1 MNKVTLQVPMNKSLK
16 ISAEKVAN
24 EYGFS
29 SLQEIVR
36 VLLSKLSKRE
46 LTLSLREEPEEEV
59 TYLSPTAERRYKKA
73 IEDIKAGRNVTKT
86 ESVDE
91 LLRLLRS

>member
-1 MNKVTLQVPMNKSLK
+1 MNKVTLQVPMSKALK
-16 ISAEKVAN
+16 TSAEKVAN

-36 VLLSKLSKRE
+36 VLLSKLAKRE
-46 LTLSLREEPEEEV
+46 LTVTVKEQVEEV
-59 TYLSPTAERRYKKA
+59 TYLSPAAELRYKKA
-73 IEDIKAGRNVTKT
+73 IEDIRAGRNVTKT

>member
-1 MNKVTLQVPMNKSLK
+1 MNKVTLQIPMSKALK
-16 ISAEKVAN
+16 TSAEKVAS

-46 LTLSLREEPEEEV
+46 LNVTIQEPDEEV
-59 TYLSPTAERRYKKA
+59 TYLSPAAERRYKKA